1 MGGNDCGDRTCPFA
15 TGWNYVTK
23 LSGPNTYEHI
33 YAECS
38 NKGECDRKSGEC
50 KCFDGYTGSA
60 CRRMKCDDDCNGHG
74 VCETLHRSTW
84 ISNTDVYTGW
94 DAKKIQVCV
103 CDPGYEGDK
112 CEKKKCKKGDD
123 PMTPANNNAGT
134 WTAQAAEVQTIAIA
148 NFASGEKFTLSY
160 TDWRGETWT
169 TWPLDGYTAS
179 AIMIEEALE
188 ALPNEAIP
196 SVTVSGTSLTAG
208 TGNLV
213 VTFTASLNSGDQA
226 MLVSN
231 VAGCDTAGCQPK
243 FTAPA
248 SGTVGVTATST
259 GSTEWAVCS
268 NRGSCNSDSGDCE
281 CFNGYTGEACQI
293 QTIIS

>member
-1 MGGNDCGDRTCPFA
+1 MKLADFGCSKCDDTTVSFTTIGSVLWMAPEVIRGKQGGHGRKADIWSLGCVFLEMATAEKPWGNSAFDNQMQALMHIEGSDCTPPIPSNLPAAGADLIRQCVQRDRTCPFA

-84 ISNTDVYTGW
+84 VSNTDVYTGW

-123 PMTPANNNAGT
+123 PMTLANNNAGT
-134 WTAQAAEVQTIAIA
+134 WTAQAAEVQTIA
-148 NFASGEKFTLSY
+148 
-160 TDWRGETWT
+160 
-169 TWPLDGYTAS
+169 
-179 AIMIEEALE
+179 
-188 ALPNEAIP
+188 
-196 SVTVSGTSLTAG
+196 
-208 TGNLV
+208 
-213 VTFTASLNSGDQA
+213 
-226 MLVSN
+226 
-231 VAGCDTAGCQPK
+231 
-243 FTAPA
+243 
-248 SGTVGVTATST
+248 
-259 GSTEWAVCS
+259 
-268 NRGSCNSDSGDCE
+268 
-281 CFNGYTGEACQI
+281 
-293 QTIIS
+293 